1 MTDNGLRS
9 AAMYRTTV
17 TLENNNMSASIKTA
31 RPFGGLSARTKTD
44 LSLLE
49 KTNLIDGT
57 QWANEFSFAQV
68 KKLAAF
74 VDVYQVPEES
84 VLFFEGDKNAFLVLI
99 VTGQVHVVKFDSQ
112 RNPKRI
118 ATLGPGKTI
127 GEMSIIDGE
136 PRSASAVTAVEST
149 VMVITAEKFNR
160 LLDEWPRVAVILVMK
175 IAKLMSQYLR
185 QTSGRLIDHLGS

>member
-1 MTDNGLRS
+1 MPAPIN
-9 AAMYRTTV
+9 AA
-17 TLENNNMSASIKTA
+17 SPPI
-31 RPFGGLSARTKTD
+31 GLSAMTKTD

-49 KTNLIDGT
+49 KSNLIDAT
-57 QWANEFSFAQV
+57 QWADDFSFAQV
-68 KKLAAF
+68 KKMAAF
-74 VDVYQVPEES
+74 VDVYQVPEET

-99 VTGQVHVVKFDSQ
+99 IKGNVHVVKFDSQ
-112 RNPKRI
+112 RNPKKI
-118 ATLGPGKTI
+118 TTLGPGKTI

-149 VMVITAEKFNR
+149 LMVMTAEKFNR
-160 LLDEWPRVAVILVMK
+160 LMDEQPRVALVLVQK

>member
-1 MTDNGLRS
+1 MPAPKSIARS
-9 AAMYRTTV
+9 
-17 TLENNNMSASIKTA
+17 
-31 RPFGGLSARTKTD
+31 FGGFSAMPKTD

-49 KTNLIDGT
+49 KSNLIDGT

-74 VDVYQVPEES
+74 VDVYQVPEET

-99 VTGQVHVVKFDSQ
+99 VTGEVHVVKFDSH

-118 ATLGPGKTI
+118 TTMGSGKTI

-149 VMVITAEKFNR
+149 LMVMTDEKFNR
-160 LLDEWPRVAVILVMK
+160 LLDEWPRVAVVLVQK
-175 IAKLMSQYLR
+175 IAKLMSQHLR
-185 QTSGRLIDHLGS
+185 QTSGRLIDHLGN